1 MDAPFFNDKEA
12 QIRKDSITI
21 DWTPLEDAD
30 AGGVGYSIDEYV
42 IKYKLANVA
51 DDEDDKDGSVKVSG
65 EAREWTHEGLVNGEE
80 W

>member
-1 MDAPFFNDKEA
+1 
-12 QIRKDSITI
+12 
-21 DWTPLEDAD
+21 
-30 AGGVGYSIDEYV
+30 V

-51 DDEDDKDGSVKVSG
+51 NVDLDKDGSVKVSG